1 MSATADFILEQFNE
15 RSACS
20 WDGTEPTRPLLRRNL
35 WVAPPGVERGYERL
49 TGALH
54 TAGELERDWIVARA
68 AEWKGED
75 MGSQS
80 ALIRSSNKRGG
91 GNDLEVAGRK
101 VRADLPQIGPTLIIK
116 DQAL

>member
-1 MSATADFILEQFNE
+1 MSAQHALGTVPNLLDP
-15 RSACS
+15 CS
-20 WDGTEPTRPLLRRNL
+20 DATFG
-35 WVAPPGVERGYERL
+35 PGVERGYERL

-91 GNDLEVAGRK
+91 GNGLEVAGRK
-101 VRADLPQIGPTLIIK
+101 VRGDLPQIGPTLIIK